1 MKNLHW
7 TFLILFAFASSLIL
21 TSCCADN
28 ECAEEDIYGKTIIKQ
43 TDTLYNKNPK
53 LVRGPFYVQIG
64 AYANKSNADAFLSD
78 SKKQLRLKID
88 MKQTQDGIYRIFI
101 GEYKTV
107 EEAEDMLATVKREG
121 FSDAFVRD
129 DAGPISK

>member
-1 MKNLHW
+1 MKNTLN
-7 TFLILFAFASSLIL
+7 TLLILFAFAMSIVL

-28 ECAEEDIYGKTIIKQ
+28 ECAEEDIYGKTIVKK

-53 LVRGPFYVQIG
+53 IVRGPYYVQIG
-64 AYANKSNADAFLSD
+64 AYANKSNADAFYSD
-78 SKKQLRLKID
+78 AKRQLRLKLDI
-88 MKQTQDGIYRIFI
+88 KQTSDGIYRIII

-107 EEAEDMLATVKREG
+107 EEAEDMLATVKKQG

-129 DAGPISK
+129 DAGPIK

>member
-1 MKNLHW
+1 M
-7 TFLILFAFASSLIL
+7 
-21 TSCCADN
+21 
-28 ECAEEDIYGKTIIKQ
+28 
-43 TDTLYNKNPK
+43 
-53 LVRGPFYVQIG
+53 QIG

-88 MKQTQDGIYRIFI
+88 MKQTQDGIYRIYI

-107 EEAEDMLATVKREG
+107 EEADDMLATVKRQG